1 MVRWKMYMVMI
12 PLFSTLLTA
21 EVGVEPLNP
30 EFIKIQK
37 ELEKKEF
44 NHFLVDTSVGKKATG
59 WIPSPLESEVHKSD
73 ESKGKKPSAV
83 TYAPRF
89 DLSDPNLDLN
99 REDSLLTP
107 VKDQGLCGVCWAFAS
122 YGAYEGQVKID
133 HLGTFDFSEQNLRY
147 TNGSELTNAN
157 PCSGGDLS
165 MVVAYLAR
173 GDGPVSEADDPYD
186 LSSGNTY
193 NPEAK
198 AIRYV
203 DNVINL
209 PLRDFNNKMD
219 IDYLKYVLSVLKRPL
234 YVSMQVVSTSG
245 ETEERERGKSV
256 WDHDTKSFYCDGD
269 GEICRSNHAVVIVG
283 WDDDYQAQGQ
293 TGAFIVR
300 NSWGST
306 WAGDGYFYVPYNDD
320 SICLNGN
327 IGYFED
333 KPESDLSFTKIYQHD
348 TLPAVLSWGTTD
360 GTPCWGANRY
370 VIEKDGVLNA
380 IGTYGRVSGT
390 EYEIKLFKEMR
401 DSSGDVT
408 FSNQIG
414 TTQTGTLST
423 GWHTLKL
430 NTPVSVVK
438 DEILIVQVKLSS
450 PTSRRVFAL
459 EADVPGYVD
468 VQSAPNESFYSEDG
482 VTFYDLAN
490 RGEYNFAIKALVDE
504 EHHIPQQ
511 QPSIIPAINYLLW

>member
-21 EVGVEPLNP
+21 EVGFKPFNP
-30 EFIKIQK
+30 EFIKEQEQSKI
-37 ELEKKEF
+37 KKSDLF
-44 NHFLVDTSVGKKATG
+44 ILKTPVGKKATG
-59 WIPSPLESEVHKSD
+59 WRPSPLQSEIHKSNK
-73 ESKGKKPSAV
+73 SKDKKPSATT

-107 VKDQGLCGVCWAFAS
+107 VKDQGQCGVCWAFAS
-122 YGAYEGQVKID
+122 YGAYEGQPKID

-147 TNGSELTNAN
+147 TNGTEWTNAD
-157 PCSGGDLS
+157 PCSGGNLP
-165 MVVAYLAR
+165 MVTAYLIR
-173 GDGPVSEADDPYD
+173 GDGPVSETDDPYD
-186 LSSGNTY
+186 LSNGNTY

-209 PLRDFNNKMD
+209 PIRDFNNKMD

-234 YVSMQVVSTSG
+234 YVSVQVGFGTAG
-245 ETEERERGKSV
+245 ETGESV
-256 WDHDTKSFYCDGD
+256 WDDSTKSFYCNGD

-283 WDDDYQAQGQ
+283 WDDNYQAQGQ

-300 NSWGST
+300 NSWGSR

-320 SICLNGN
+320 SIGLGGS
-327 IGYFED
+327 IAYFED
-333 KPESDLSFTKIYQHD
+333 KPENKIAITKIYQHD
-348 TLPAVLSWGTTD
+348 TLPALYSWGTRD
-360 GTPCWGANRY
+360 GTSFWGANRY

-380 IGTYGRVSGT
+380 IGFYGRASNT
-390 EYEIKLFKEMR
+390 QYKIRLFKSMT

-414 TTQTGTLST
+414 TTQTGTLSA
-423 GWHTLKL
+423 GWHTVKL
-430 NTPVSVVK
+430 NTPVSLSEN
-438 DEILIVQVKLSS
+438 DTLIVQLELSS
-450 PTSRRVFAL
+450 PTGYAFAL
-459 EADVPGYVD
+459 EGDISGYVD
-468 VQSAPNESFYSEDG
+468 AQSAPNESFYSDDG
-482 VTFYDLAN
+482 VTFHDLAN
-490 RGEYNFAIKALVDE
+490 IGEYNFAIKALVDE
-504 EHHIPQQ
+504 EHHTPQQ
-511 QPSIIPAINYLLW
+511 QPSIIPVINYLLW